1 MGLMIRVLPLIRI
14 ELDKLLLKLDLLR
27 VLMQSCHS
35 LTFVVFVVDV
45 LLKHVNELLTSFVS
59 QCVG

>member
-35 LTFVVFVVDV
+35 LTFVVFVVDI
-45 LLKHVNELLTSFVS
+45 LLKHVNELLASFVS
-59 QCVG
+59 QCVR

>member
-1 MGLMIRVLPLIRI
+1 MGLVIRVLPLIRI

-35 LTFVVFVVDV
+35 LTFVVFVVDI
-45 LLKHVNELLTSFVS
+45 LLKHVNELLTCLVS
-59 QCVG
+59 QSVR

>member
-1 MGLMIRVLPLIRI
+1 MGLVISVMSLVSI

-45 LLKHVNELLTSFVS
+45 LLKHVNELLTSFIS
-59 QCVG
+59 QSV

>member
-45 LLKHVNELLTSFVS
+45 LLKHVNKFLTSLVS
-59 QCVG
+59 QCV